1 MPEQK
6 QFYMNTNLEKSL
18 VIAVI
23 STNQFGRKVFGMFF
37 VEKQS
42 AHELDVLLVWNMD
55 FVIGGQIVGELNTA
69 HKLKIEDIW
78 SFVTSLNEWQI
89 MWLRSLNLDYH
100 FYQDEKALERLAEK
114 IDMDKLNIGYEG
126 ESEEGTWFTC
136 LRLDDYRHILPDNL
150 HVYSL
155 RASDDD
161 DSQPASI
168 ENKVL
173 VNHYGDILTDKPLPV
188 PMELEV
194 EEIEYDEDGNIIG

>member
-1 MPEQK
+1 
-6 QFYMNTNLEKSL
+6 MNTNLEKSL

-37 VEKQS
+37 VEKQIV
-42 AHELDVLLVWNMD
+42 HELDVLPVWNMD
-55 FVIGGQIVGELNTA
+55 FVTGGQIVDKLNA
-69 HKLKIEDIW
+69 ARKLKVEDIW
-78 SFVTSLNEWQI
+78 SFVTSLNKWQVT
-89 MWLRSLNLDYH
+89 WLRSLNLDYH
-100 FYQDEKALERLAEK
+100 FHQDEKALERLAEK
-114 IDMDKLNIGYEG
+114 MEMDKLNIGYEG

-136 LRLDDYRHILPDNL
+136 LRLDNYRHILPANL
-150 HVYSL
+150 YIYSL

-168 ENKVL
+168 EKKVL

-194 EEIEYDEDGNIIG
+194 EDIEYDDEGNIIG